1 MADWQQNQ
9 NVWTRSDGVLVT
21 LNPNSKA
28 SFVRMADSTLVVG
41 NNGAPR
47 PFRSVDEARAFA
59 DQTFPLK
66 RAGWGL
72 LRR

>member
-9 NVWTRSDGVLVT
+9 NVWTRSDGIQVT

-28 SFVRMADSTLVVG
+28 SFVRKADTSLVLG
-41 NNGAPR
+41 TNGAPR
-47 PFRSVDEARAFA
+47 PFRSVDDALAFA
-59 DQTFPLK
+59 DQTFPMK